1 MTRADWTAP
10 KDGPKQARW
19 FDPRRAQGRKQTAQV
34 RESGYGAKGAKRA
47 KGAKAAKAVKLVL
60 RSFLL
65 LEEHSSHD
73 VNLRALCVIH
83 IGGEVE
89 QDGILAGSRRVEQI
103 LHHHQ
108 GTRVVLNHAGQKQA
122 IERRAGGPFQGFH
135 LLWTQHTRHQWH

>member
-1 MTRADWTAP
+1 MTRADWTERKDAP
-10 KDGPKQARW
+10 KQGRW
-19 FDPRRAQGRKQTAQV
+19 FDPHRAQGKKQTAQV
-34 RESGYGAKGAKRA
+34 RESGYGAKGAKSA
-47 KGAKAAKAVKLVL
+47 KTAKSTKAAKLVL

-103 LHHHQ
+103 LHHH
-108 GTRVVLNHAGQKQA
+108 
-122 IERRAGGPFQGFH
+122 
-135 LLWTQHTRHQWH
+135 